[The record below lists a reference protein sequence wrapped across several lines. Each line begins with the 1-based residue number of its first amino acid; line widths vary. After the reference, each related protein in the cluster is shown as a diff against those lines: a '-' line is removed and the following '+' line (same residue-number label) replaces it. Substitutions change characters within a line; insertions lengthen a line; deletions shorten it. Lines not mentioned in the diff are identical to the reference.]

1 MNNSLFT
8 ILAKDVLSGE
18 TISNNSFF
26 FNHPSHKISLQIADK
41 NYTKEFRN
49 SVKWDFGDGT
59 SIEAPTAEHYYKAPG
74 HYTIKATLYTIDRT
88 PINDKVINLEIYVRE
103 MVPTEISFIEPGKWK
118 EKSSACVISKNNKL
132 GSLLITT
139 SSNVLSSPHIK
150 ATRRWLGDKNENSYF
165 DICKERYYHLKKYY
179 TFLEEDENLSI
190 DGKIS
195 DIILRPVEFYSP
207 NYIPIY
213 GRVIFQNG
221 KIELDAYIIDNYRYN
236 TDDLIDFKPFD
247 LRNIIVGAR
256 DKNFKIKRVKNE
268 SSLPVE
274 CILIGKI
281 ARVNVWYKNDYFGAT
296 NDLIFEIDRKNLHL
310 EREEAL
316 RESYFNIPPLGLT
329 ISFKNNFNNETIIK
343 VLTPNGLLS
352 SADNI
357 SSNFHISTHLI
368 HNFYKDYKVEAYY
381 CNFIKNDEI
390 GVNKITY
397 NFLKDEQEKIDSLKT
412 VNDKIDI
419 KTIEEA
425 AYYKHYILV
434 PRKNNFELLSENNH
448 LLYRHGDIVSLKQL
462 TLPKEKMNNLD
473 IDELLNTYMSHPMY
487 ENALNL
493 KKMLKY
499 AFGNKDF
506 LKYIVSKSD
515 NFLNDHV
522 NHKTCH
528 LDKLLSI
535 LGMLDEQVSRYE
547 VGAFN
552 NVNELKELTR
562 ILSMNYSELFGNLIT
577 DNYDIKIRGSYRGKN
592 VSDQL
597 ECGDIFLCNSQYEI
611 IAIRRKNKILKLTEP
626 SLFVIIKD
634 DFSEKTHLG
643 SFFGV
648 ETLDF
653 EDFKDQDENWKFTNK
668 DLISEVKYSYSLNNY
683 SYKWGW
689 TLNLPDNF
697 SNSISK
703 DTIIDGFY
711 TFYLFK
717 AGKEK
722 SRKYNF
728 LDESTI
734 PFENGEQISLENWE
748 KDFGFTHDCIMKVL
762 DASLNTSE

>member
-1 MNNSLFT
+1 MNNSLYT

-41 NYTKEFRN
+41 NYAKEFRN

-59 SIEAPTAEHYYKAPG
+59 TIEAPSAEHYYKAPG

-88 PINDKVINLEIYVRE
+88 PINDKVLNLEIYVRE
-103 MVPTEISFIEPGKWK
+103 MVPTEISFIEPDKWK
-118 EKSSACVISKNNKL
+118 EKSSAYAISKNNKL
-132 GSLLITT
+132 GSLLITA
-139 SSNVLSSPHIK
+139 SSNVISSPRIK
-150 ATRRWLGDKNENSYF
+150 ATRRWLEDKNENSYF

-179 TFLEEDENLSI
+179 TFLEEDESLSI

-195 DIILRPVEFYSP
+195 DIILRPVELYSP

-221 KIELDAYIIDNYRYN
+221 KIELDAYIIDNYRYSSQ
-236 TDDLIDFKPFD
+236 DLIEFKPFD
-247 LRNIIVGAR
+247 LSNSILGAR

-268 SSLPVE
+268 SSLPTG
-274 CILIGKI
+274 CIYIGKI
-281 ARVNVWYKNDYFGAT
+281 AKVNVWYKNDYSSAT
-296 NDLIFEIDRKNLHL
+296 NELLFEIDKKTLQL
-310 EREEAL
+310 EKEEAL
-316 RESYFNIPPLGLT
+316 RESYFNIPPLGIT
-329 ISFKNNFNNETIIK
+329 INFKNNFNDETVIK

-352 SADNI
+352 SADNV

-397 NFLKDEQEKIDSLKT
+397 NFLKDEQEKIDSLAT
-412 VNDKIDI
+412 INNKIEI
-419 KTIEEA
+419 KTLEEA
-425 AYYKHYILV
+425 PYYKHYILT
-434 PRKNNFELLSENNH
+434 PRESNFELLSGDNYT
-448 LLYRHGDIVSLKQL
+448 LYCHGNLVSLKEL
-462 TLPKEKMNNLD
+462 TLPKEKTSKLD

-487 ENALNL
+487 ENAVNL
-493 KKMLKY
+493 KNMLKCV
-499 AFGNKDF
+499 FENKDS
-506 LKYIVSKSD
+506 LKYIVSKGQ
-515 NFLNDHV
+515 NFINDQV
-522 NHKTCH
+522 NYKTCH

-535 LGMLDEQVSRYE
+535 LEMLNERVCQYE
-547 VGAFN
+547 ASAFN

-562 ILSMNYSELFGNLIT
+562 ILSMNYSDLFGNLII
-577 DNYDIKIRGSYRGKN
+577 DNYDIKIFGSHRGKN

-597 ECGDIFLCNSQYEI
+597 ECGDIFLCNSQYEV

-626 SLFVIIKD
+626 SPFVIIKD

-643 SFFGV
+643 SFFEI
-648 ETLDF
+648 ETFEFEDF
-653 EDFKDQDENWKFTNK
+653 EDQDEIWKYNNK
-668 DLISEVKYSYSLNNY
+668 DLVSEVKYSYSLNNY

-689 TLNLPDNF
+689 ALNLPDNF
-697 SNSISK
+697 SNNISK

-717 AGKEK
+717 PGKEK